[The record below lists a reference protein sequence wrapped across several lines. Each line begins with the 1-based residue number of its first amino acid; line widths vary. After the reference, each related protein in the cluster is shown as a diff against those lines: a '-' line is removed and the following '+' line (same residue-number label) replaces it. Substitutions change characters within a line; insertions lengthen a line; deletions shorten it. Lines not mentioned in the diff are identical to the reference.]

1 MWNPFVQKKSQFSK
15 PSEIRE
21 DSMIHSASGMGT
33 DMDKMLGFTPNEK
46 DELTPKLSL
55 LWWKTLWLSRRIV
68 NCVAEDALRNGFKI
82 ETNFDRLENNNESL
96 KNLSTNLS
104 RIIMNRIEEL
114 EIKQTLMNALR
125 YKRIYSNGSLIYY
138 IIDSDV
144 PQKSEILKNSIPTDF
159 NKLVSVNAIEAGDFS
174 LQWTSD
180 DPLSADYNKPKF
192 FIRETEIN
200 SSRLRW
206 LVKDFSRKNKTG
218 RSDLDD
224 CWEAVKSHNI
234 ASWSVSTLL
243 FEMAVKIFKSP
254 EVGKSLSGQK
264 LSEFLQRLKLAVS
277 TQSVMALNTGES
289 FEKKIMQVNGLKEIF
304 DWLTD
309 NVSMASE
316 IPQARL
322 KGAAHGVLASGEYDK
337 QSYFEKVA
345 KEQTNTLDAPLNDT
359 ISLIIREKQGPV
371 RMALGSKADS
381 LIPLLDWEVK
391 WNPLWELSPKDQIE
405 IDLKRSQR
413 DQIDIEAGLITAV
426 EARKLNPRFSSLE
439 PLIVGSKF

>member
-1 MWNPFVQKKSQFSK
+1 MVGKRF
-15 PSEIRE
+15 
-21 DSMIHSASGMGT
+21 
-33 DMDKMLGFTPNEK
+33 
-46 DELTPKLSL
+46 
-55 LWWKTLWLSRRIV
+55 
-68 NCVAEDALRNGFKI
+68 FK
-82 ETNFDRLENNNESL
+82 E
-96 KNLSTNLS
+96 
-104 RIIMNRIEEL
+104 
-114 EIKQTLMNALR
+114 
-125 YKRIYSNGSLIYY
+125 
-138 IIDSDV
+138 
-144 PQKSEILKNSIPTDF
+144 
-159 NKLVSVNAIEAGDFS
+159 
-174 LQWTSD
+174 
-180 DPLSADYNKPKF
+180 
-192 FIRETEIN
+192 
-200 SSRLRW
+200 
-206 LVKDFSRKNKTG
+206 NKTG

-337 QSYFEKVA
+337 QSYFEKVG
-345 KEQTNTLDAPLNDT
+345 KEQTNTLNTPLNDT

-371 RMALGSKADS
+371 RNALGPKADS

-413 DQIDIEAGLITAV
+413 DQIDIETGMITAE
-426 EARKLNPRFSSLE
+426 EARKLNPRYSNLE
-439 PLIVGSKF
+439 PLIAGSKF